1 MNIDVDRKLY
11 KFMSFYSFVDL
22 IQSKSLNFVR
32 PKVWEDPYE
41 GFIFQ
46 KLKTID
52 GKKEIEY
59 LLKKIPDNI
68 AKSIFFDLALKF
80 EKIFYA
86 QSWSL
91 CSESDAMW
99 RIYNYENKTVRIEV
113 LESKIRQI
121 ENIEIVDVE
130 YDDEINLER
139 EIEKIGLYK
148 DQTNFMEIY
157 RVKRTAF
164 RHEREVRLIYQNNE
178 AINQISEDKIELFE
192 KALRGTELESVLN
205 DITTKSYPDIF
216 KIDISSIPSFVNS
229 VCLHP
234 QAPDWFDLTIRKY
247 CELNKINYI
256 GKSKLYTPI

>member
-1 MNIDVDRKLY
+1 MNTDVDRKLY
-11 KFMSFYSFVDL
+11 KFMSFYSFVDF
-22 IQSKSLNFVR
+22 IQSGSLNFVR

-46 KLKTID
+46 KLKTSE
-52 GKKEIEY
+52 GKKEIET
-59 LLKKIPDNI
+59 LLKKIPGNN
-68 AKSIFFDLALKF
+68 AKSIFYDLALKF

-121 ENIEIVDVE
+121 DNIKIVDVE
-130 YDDEINLER
+130 YDDKINLER

-148 DQTNFMEIY
+148 DQTDFMKIY

-164 RHEREVRLIYQNNE
+164 QHEREVRLIYQNNE
-178 AINQISEDKIELFE
+178 AINQKSQDEIELL
-192 KALRGTELESVLN
+192 KKRLSGTELESVLN
-205 DITTKSYPDIF
+205 DITKSYPDILM
-216 KIDISSIPSFVNS
+216 IDISSIPNFVNS

-234 QAPDWFDLTIRKY
+234 QAPDWFDLTIRRY

-256 GKSKLYTPI
+256 GKSKLYKPI